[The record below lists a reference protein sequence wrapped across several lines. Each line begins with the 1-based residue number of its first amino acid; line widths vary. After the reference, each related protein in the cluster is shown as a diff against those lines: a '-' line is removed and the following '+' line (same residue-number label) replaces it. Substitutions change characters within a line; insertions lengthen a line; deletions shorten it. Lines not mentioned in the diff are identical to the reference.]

1 VRGGRRMTLRFR
13 LLLVY
18 LMVVLLGVA
27 AVGVAVFESEH
38 VRKIYGALQTWN
50 DMALAAQKLQA
61 AAGALQTWNEKVLAA
76 QKLQSAS
83 APAGPSTSD
92 EQERFGTL
100 LTDQYLKIPEV
111 KDYRNIDAVREALN
125 ALQMR
130 FPIWC
135 KQPADV
141 RAAQIGEIRQR
152 TAAYERLV
160 TQGLEELKSEADLQE
175 IRKQILMVVATALT
189 VVYLV
194 VIGLLLRRWLL
205 NPMERLGRQVAAL
218 GRDEPPPEPLLTAPP
233 EMADLARA
241 LDDARRSLDSLRQ
254 QLLESERL
262 TTIGQ
267 LAAQLAHNLRNP
279 LASIRAAAQLSAR
292 HGSLEAEPRQ
302 RMEEIVTAVDRMN
315 RWIAGLME
323 VAKEQPTP
331 VRPADVVPTLHRVV
345 EAVRSELAAKD
356 LKLAL
361 EAPPEG
367 LVCAHDPATLEHALL
382 AMVVN
387 AIEASPLG
395 GTIRLRA
402 ERFAPVSPESS
413 VAAGPGQGGDKCRIS
428 VIDQGSGLP
437 GEDQDRVFEFSYST
451 KQRGMGLGLA
461 LARQALRRQ
470 GGSAHAFNNPAGGAT
485 VYVELPL
492 EPTRTGPPAG
502 L

>member
-1 VRGGRRMTLRFR
+1 MTLRFR

-27 AVGVAVFESEH
+27 TVGVAIFESEH
-38 VRKIYGALQTWN
+38 ARRIYGALQSWN
-50 DMALAAQKLQA
+50 DMMLAAQKL
-61 AAGALQTWNEKVLAA
+61 LAA
-76 QKLQSAS
+76 FA
-83 APAGPSTSD
+83 APAGPTSPA
-92 EQERFGTL
+92 EQVQFSSIID
-100 LTDQYLKIPEV
+100 DQYLKIG
-111 KDYRNIDAVREALN
+111 KAADYRNVDAVLYESLN

-130 FPIWC
+130 FQHWRT
-135 KQPADV
+135 QPSDV
-141 RAAQIGEIRQR
+141 RAAQAGEIRER
-152 TAAYERLV
+152 IDIYARLV
-160 TQGLEELKSEADLQE
+160 DQGFSDLKNEAALQE
-175 IRKQILMVVATALT
+175 TRKQVLMVVGIALT
-189 VVYLV
+189 VLYV
-194 VIGLLLRRWLL
+194 VAIGSLLRRWLL

-218 GRDEPPPEPLLTAPP
+218 GRDEPAPEPLLTAPR

-367 LVCAHDPATLEHALL
+367 LVCAHDPAALEHALL

-402 ERFAPVSPESS
+402 ERLVPVSPESS

-492 EPTRTGPPAG
+492 EPTRTSPLAAPPMAC
-502 L
+502 

>member
-1 VRGGRRMTLRFR
+1 MTLRFR

-38 VRKIYGALQTWN
+38 ARKIYGALPPWN
-50 DMALAAQKLQA
+50 DMMLDAQKLQA
-61 AAGALQTWNEKVLAA
+61 AFA
-76 QKLQSAS
+76 
-83 APAGPSTSD
+83 APAGPTSPA
-92 EQERFGTL
+92 EQGKFATMIA
-100 LTDQYLKIPEV
+100 TQYLKYGEAS
-111 KDYRNIDAVREALN
+111 DYRKVDAVREALN
-125 ALQMR
+125 TLQLR
-130 FPIWC
+130 FSKWC
-135 KQPADV
+135 LQPADV
-141 RAAQIGEIRQR
+141 RAARADEVRRCVQYY
-152 TAAYERLV
+152 ADLV
-160 TQGLEELKSEADLQE
+160 GKELLDLKNEADLQE
-175 IRKQILMVVATALT
+175 TRKQILMIVGIALT
-189 VVYLV
+189 VLYV
-194 VIGLLLRRWLL
+194 VAIGSLLRRWLL

-279 LASIRAAAQLSAR
+279 LATIRAAAQLSAR
-292 HGSLEAEPRQ
+292 HGSIEAEPRQ

-331 VRPADVVPTLHRVV
+331 VRPADVVPTLHRVI

-356 LKLAL
+356 LKLVL

-402 ERFAPVSPESS
+402 ERFVPVSPESS

-470 GGSAHAFNNPAGGAT
+470 GGSAHAMNNPAGGAT

-492 EPTRTGPPAG
+492 EPTRTPPPIVPPTSC
-502 L
+502 